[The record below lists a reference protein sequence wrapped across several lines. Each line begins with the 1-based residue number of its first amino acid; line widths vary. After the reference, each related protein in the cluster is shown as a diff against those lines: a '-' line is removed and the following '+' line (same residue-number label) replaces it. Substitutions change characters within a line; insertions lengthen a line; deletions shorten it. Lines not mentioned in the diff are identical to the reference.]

1 MLLFATSFLSLLL
14 PQNKNSMK
22 CYYSTHCFLFF
33 FLFLIAPVLL
43 KAQPKPLSIDIETSW
58 EVAKIKAAEQG
69 KFIFVDFT
77 NTYCGACKRMDREVF
92 TNDSIKNIINSYFI
106 FLHVDCD
113 DSVSINKNKTLIDDI
128 KPNVYPNMVFYR
140 PTPVYVG
147 NNGYKTSYI
156 QSCYGFKSVAELFQL
171 LQNTVINNSDM
182 QASVDIDILK
192 NIPPMDNPSDP
203 DVGYKGGVTNS
214 APSKTTTPA
223 TPKAKAP
230 EFNPPVQAL
239 PPAPAPA
246 PPPAPAPA
254 PPPAKKTLTAEEEA
268 FENLGAKLN
277 SGNYTLDD
285 LKNYAYMAKS
295 FQKPYQH
302 VADLYLVKTNDELSD
317 ENMQFIVDFANT
329 TTANATKL
337 MVDNI
342 AKFKE
347 KYSSKINSRIS
358 ETLRN
363 SVRNAPESEK
373 KLVLEQALAIIDKAK
388 LPDGG
393 LLSFELKGM
402 YYQGTKNW
410 REYTK
415 LCKKYIEQFDI
426 SEHVLLNNIAN
437 TYAENVNDPELL
449 KQALLWAKKSV
460 AIEPHYDNY
469 QTCAILHIRLNDMD
483 NANICKTQC
492 LQLAAIE
499 LDERI
504 AKEIINDI
512 VKKLDELISEQ

>member
-22 CYYSTHCFLFF
+22 CYYSTHRFLFF

-77 NTYCGACKRMDREVF
+77 SKYCGNCKKMEKEVF
-92 TNDSIKNIINSYFI
+92 TKLDIVDIFNKNFI
-106 FLHVDCD
+106 FLRISDEELEMPENQEV
-113 DSVSINKNKTLIDDI
+113 VNNIQPAIL
-128 KPNVYPNMVFYR
+128 PAMVFYKPNAR
-140 PTPVYVG
+140 FIDSHIGAQTYEEFFNMLLQLIQGNNDMLAEAPTYKNSPSTTKSITSIHPPKAEIPNFNSPVPTP
-147 NNGYKTSYI
+147 
-156 QSCYGFKSVAELFQL
+156 
-171 LQNTVINNSDM
+171 
-182 QASVDIDILK
+182 
-192 NIPPMDNPSDP
+192 
-203 DVGYKGGVTNS
+203 
-214 APSKTTTPA
+214 AP
-223 TPKAKAP
+223 
-230 EFNPPVQAL
+230 
-239 PPAPAPA
+239 PAPA
-246 PPPAPAPA
+246 PPP
-254 PPPAKKTLTAEEEA
+254 PAKKILTTEEA
-268 FENLGAKLN
+268 IFEDIGAKLN

-347 KYSSKINSRIS
+347 KYGTKINIRIS

-373 KLVLEQALAIIDKAK
+373 KLVLDQALAIIDKAK
-388 LPDGG
+388 LPDGN

-415 LCKKYIEQFDI
+415 LCKKYIEQFEI
-426 SEHVLLNNIAN
+426 SEHVLLNNIAT
-437 TYAENVNDPELL
+437 TYAENVDDPELL

-492 LQLAAIE
+492 LELAAIE

-504 AKEIINDI
+504 AKEISKDI
-512 VKKLDELISEQ
+512 VKKLDKLISEQ

>member
-1 MLLFATSFLSLLL
+1 
-14 PQNKNSMK
+14 MK
-22 CYYSTHCFLFF
+22 CYYSTHRFLFF

-92 TNDSIKNIINSYFI
+92 TNDSIKSLFNRYYI
-106 FLHVDCD
+106 FLSVRCD
-113 DSVSINKNKTLIDDI
+113 ESGSIEKNQLLLDDI
-128 KPNVYPNMVFYR
+128 KPTVFPYMVFYR
-140 PTPVYVG
+140 PTPVFVG
-147 NNGYKTSYI
+147 NNNYKSSYI
-156 QSCYGFKSVAELFQL
+156 ESHNGFKSVAELFQL
-171 LQNTVINNSDM
+171 LQNTVINNSDL
-182 QASVDIDILK
+182 QVWVDIEAIKKITPL
-192 NIPPMDNPSDP
+192 DNPSVP
-203 DVGYKGGVTNS
+203 DVGYKGNVT
-214 APSKTTTPA
+214 PGPPKPA
-223 TPKAKAP
+223 TLKSEP
-230 EFNPPVQAL
+230 EFNPPV
-239 PPAPAPA
+239 PT
-246 PPPAPAPA
+246 PAPA

-277 SGNYTLDD
+277 NGNYTLDD

-295 FQKPYQH
+295 FQKPYQD
-302 VADLYLVKTNDELSD
+302 VANWYLVKTDDELSD

-329 TTANATKL
+329 TTARATKL
-337 MVDNI
+337 MVDNV

-347 KYSSKINSRIS
+347 KYSNKINSRIS

-388 LPDGG
+388 LPNDN

-402 YYQGTKNW
+402 YYQGIKDW
-410 REYTK
+410 KKYAK
-415 LCKKYIEQFDI
+415 LCKEYIEKYQITDHI
-426 SEHVLLNNIAN
+426 LLNNIAN

-483 NANICKTQC
+483 NANICKAQC
-492 LQLAAIE
+492 LELAAIE
-499 LDERI
+499 LDEQI
-504 AKEIINDI
+504 AKEIMNDI
-512 VKKLDELISEQ
+512 VKKLDKLISEQ

>member
-22 CYYSTHCFLFF
+22 CYYSTHRFLFF

-43 KAQPKPLSIDIETSW
+43 KAQPKPLGIDIEDSW
-58 EVAKIKAAEQG
+58 EEAKIKAAQQG

-77 NTYCGACKRMDREVF
+77 APYCGGCKKMEKEVF
-92 TNDSIKNIINSYFI
+92 TKLDIIDIFNKSFI
-106 FLHVDCD
+106 FLRISDEGLEMPENQEV
-113 DSVSINKNKTLIDDI
+113 VNNIQPAILPATVFY
-128 KPNVYPNMVFYR
+128 KPNARFIDSHIGSQTYEEFLNR
-140 PTPVYVG
+140 
-147 NNGYKTSYI
+147 I
-156 QSCYGFKSVAELFQL
+156 
-171 LQNTVINNSDM
+171 LQVVNNSNPQVVNNSNPQVVNNSNPQDL
-182 QASVDIDILK
+182 AEIE
-192 NIPPMDNPSDP
+192 PPRNVSPPDNPS
-203 DVGYKGGVTNS
+203 VIITKGTR
-214 APSKTTTPA
+214 APPNPPTPA
-223 TPKAKAP
+223 IPKVEAP
-230 EFNPPVQAL
+230 KFNPPVQ
-239 PPAPAPA
+239 A

-268 FENLGAKLN
+268 FENLVAKLN

-302 VADLYLVKTNDELSD
+302 VADLYLVNAQDKLSD

-329 TTANATKL
+329 TTARATKL

-373 KLVLEQALAIIDKAK
+373 KLVLEQALDIIDKAK

-426 SEHVLLNNIAN
+426 SEHVLLNNIAT

-492 LQLAAIE
+492 LQLAATE

>member
-22 CYYSTHCFLFF
+22 CYYSTHRFLFF

-43 KAQPKPLSIDIETSW
+43 KAQPKPLGIDIEDSW
-58 EVAKIKAAEQG
+58 EVAKTKAAQQG

-77 NTYCGACKRMDREVF
+77 SKYCGNCKKMEREVF
-92 TNDSIKNIINSYFI
+92 SKADLVEIFNKYFVFLRISDEELEMLENQEVVNNIQPAILPATVFYKPNARFINSHIGFQAHEE
-106 FLHVDCD
+106 FLNR
-113 DSVSINKNKTLIDDI
+113 I
-128 KPNVYPNMVFYR
+128 
-140 PTPVYVG
+140 
-147 NNGYKTSYI
+147 
-156 QSCYGFKSVAELFQL
+156 
-171 LQNTVINNSDM
+171 LQVVNNSNPQVVNNSNPQDL
-182 QASVDIDILK
+182 AEIE
-192 NIPPMDNPSDP
+192 PPRNVSPPDNPS
-203 DVGYKGGVTNS
+203 VIITKGTR
-214 APSKTTTPA
+214 APPNPPTPA
-223 TPKAKAP
+223 IPKVEAP
-230 EFNPPVQAL
+230 KFNPPVQ
-239 PPAPAPA
+239 A

-268 FENLGAKLN
+268 FENLGAKLKN
-277 SGNYTLDD
+277 GSYTPND

-295 FQKPYQH
+295 FQKPYQEI
-302 VADLYLVKTNDELSD
+302 ADWYLVKTDDKLSD

-388 LPDGG
+388 LPNDN

-415 LCKKYIEQFDI
+415 LCKKYIEQFEI
-426 SEHVLLNNIAN
+426 S
-437 TYAENVNDPELL
+437 
-449 KQALLWAKKSV
+449 
-460 AIEPHYDNY
+460 
-469 QTCAILHIRLNDMD
+469 
-483 NANICKTQC
+483 
-492 LQLAAIE
+492 
-499 LDERI
+499 
-504 AKEIINDI
+504 
-512 VKKLDELISEQ
+512 

>member
-1 MLLFATSFLSLLL
+1 
-14 PQNKNSMK
+14 MK
-22 CYYSTHCFLFF
+22 CYYSTHRFLFF

-43 KAQPKPLSIDIETSW
+43 KAQPKPLGIDIEDSW
-58 EVAKIKAAEQG
+58 EVAKTKAAEQG

-92 TNDSIKNIINSYFI
+92 TNDSIRNIINLYFI

-113 DSVSINKNKTLIDDI
+113 DSVSIEANKTLIEDI
-128 KPNVYPNMVFYR
+128 KPTIYPNMVFYR
-140 PTPVYVG
+140 PAPVYVG
-147 NNGYKTSYI
+147 NNGYKTAYI
-156 QSCYGFKSVAELFQL
+156 QSCNGFKSVAELFQL

-192 NIPPMDNPSDP
+192 NVSPMNNPSDP
-203 DVGYKGGVTNS
+203 DVGYKGGVTNP
-214 APSKTTTPA
+214 APSKTPTPA
-223 TPKAKAP
+223 ISQTEK
-230 EFNPPVQAL
+230 PPFSSPV
-239 PPAPAPA
+239 PAPIDNTKVAP
-246 PPPAPAPA
+246 
-254 PPPAKKTLTAEEEA
+254 PPPAKKILTIEEEA

-277 SGNYTLDD
+277 NGSYTLDD

-295 FQKPYQH
+295 FQKPYQD
-302 VADLYLVKTNDELSD
+302 VADWYLVKTNDELSD

-329 TTANATKL
+329 TTARATNL
-337 MVDNI
+337 MVKNI
-342 AKFKE
+342 AKFKV
-347 KYSSKINSRIS
+347 KYGKKINLRIS

-373 KLVLEQALAIIDKAK
+373 KLVLDQALNIIDKAK
-388 LPDGG
+388 LPDGN

-415 LCKKYIEQFDI
+415 LCKTYIEQFKVSDHI
-426 SEHVLLNNIAN
+426 LLNNIAA

-449 KQALLWAKKSV
+449 KQALVWAKKSV

-469 QTCAILHIRLNDMD
+469 QTCAILHIRLNDID
-483 NANICKTQC
+483 SANNCKTQC
-492 LQLAAIE
+492 LELATIE

-504 AKEIINDI
+504 AKEISKDI
-512 VKKLDELISEQ
+512 VKKMVLS

>member
-1 MLLFATSFLSLLL
+1 
-14 PQNKNSMK
+14 MK
-22 CYYSTHCFLFF
+22 CYYSTHRFLFF

-43 KAQPKPLSIDIETSW
+43 KAQPKPLGIDIEDSW
-58 EVAKIKAAEQG
+58 EVAKTKAAEQG
-69 KFIFVDFT
+69 KFVFVDFT

-92 TNDSIKNIINSYFI
+92 TNDSIKNIINLYFI
-106 FLHVDCD
+106 FLHVDCG
-113 DSVSINKNKTLIDDI
+113 DSVSVEINKTLIDDI
-128 KPNVYPNMVFYR
+128 RPNVYPNMIFYR
-140 PTPVYVG
+140 PAPVYVG
-147 NNGYKTSYI
+147 NNGYKTAYI
-156 QSCYGFKSVAELFQL
+156 QSCNGFKSVAELFQL
-171 LQNTVINNSDM
+171 LQNTVINNSDL
-182 QASVDIDILK
+182 QVSVDIDILK
-192 NIPPMDNPSDP
+192 NLHQEDKLPPPNIIT
-203 DVGYKGGVTNS
+203 KGGVTNP
-214 APSKTTTPA
+214 ATSKTSTPA
-223 TPKAKAP
+223 IPQTEKPP
-230 EFNPPVQAL
+230 FSPPV
-239 PPAPAPA
+239 PASIDNTKV
-246 PPPAPAPA
+246 A
-254 PPPAKKTLTAEEEA
+254 PPPAKKILTIEEEA

-277 SGNYTLDD
+277 SGNYTFDD

-295 FQKPYQH
+295 FQKPYQE
-302 VADLYLVKTNDELSD
+302 VADWYLVNTNNELSD

-347 KYSSKINSRIS
+347 KYGTKINIRIS

-373 KLVLEQALAIIDKAK
+373 KLVLDQALAIIDKAK
-388 LPDGG
+388 LPDGN

-415 LCKKYIEQFDI
+415 LCKKYIEQFEI
-426 SEHVLLNNIAN
+426 SEHVLLNNIAT
-437 TYAENVNDPELL
+437 TYAENVDDPELL
-449 KQALLWAKKSV
+449 RQALLWAKKSV

-492 LQLAAIE
+492 LQLAATE

>member
-22 CYYSTHCFLFF
+22 CYYSTHRFLFF

-77 NTYCGACKRMDREVF
+77 SKYCGNCKKMEKEVF
-92 TNDSIKNIINSYFI
+92 TKLDIVDIFNKNFI
-106 FLHVDCD
+106 FLRISDEELEMPENQEV
-113 DSVSINKNKTLIDDI
+113 VNNIQPAIL
-128 KPNVYPNMVFYR
+128 PAMVFYKPNAR
-140 PTPVYVG
+140 FIDSHIGAQTYEEFFNMLLQLIQGNNDMLAEAPTYKNSPSTTKYITSIHPPKAEIPNFNSPVPTP
-147 NNGYKTSYI
+147 
-156 QSCYGFKSVAELFQL
+156 
-171 LQNTVINNSDM
+171 
-182 QASVDIDILK
+182 
-192 NIPPMDNPSDP
+192 
-203 DVGYKGGVTNS
+203 
-214 APSKTTTPA
+214 AP
-223 TPKAKAP
+223 
-230 EFNPPVQAL
+230 
-239 PPAPAPA
+239 PAPA
-246 PPPAPAPA
+246 PPP
-254 PPPAKKTLTAEEEA
+254 PAKKILTTEEA
-268 FENLGAKLN
+268 IFENLGAKLN

-347 KYSSKINSRIS
+347 KYGTKINIRIS

-373 KLVLEQALAIIDKAK
+373 KLVLDQALAIIDKAK
-388 LPDGG
+388 LPDGN

-415 LCKKYIEQFDI
+415 LCKKYIEQFEI
-426 SEHVLLNNIAN
+426 SEHVLLNNIAT
-437 TYAENVNDPELL
+437 TYAENVDDPELL
-449 KQALLWAKKSV
+449 KQALVWAKKSV

-483 NANICKTQC
+483 SANNCKTQC
-492 LQLAAIE
+492 LELATIE

-512 VKKLDELISEQ
+512 VKKLDKLISEQ